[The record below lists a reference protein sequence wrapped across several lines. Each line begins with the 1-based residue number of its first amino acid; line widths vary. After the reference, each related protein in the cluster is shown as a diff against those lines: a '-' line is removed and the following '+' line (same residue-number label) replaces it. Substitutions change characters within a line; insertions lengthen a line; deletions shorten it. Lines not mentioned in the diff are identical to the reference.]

1 MKQLLQVFNL
11 YHDPIE
17 LAPLIEEEDYCARN
31 VFFYF
36 AKYDMMT
43 ILQTNIMDRFLIDKW
58 MGRLDITN
66 SILDFSSSYSLIK
79 DKF

>member
-1 MKQLLQVFNL
+1 L
-11 YHDPIE
+11 YHDPYE
-17 LAPLIEEEDYCARN
+17 LSPLIEEEDYSARN

-43 ILQTNIMDRFLIDKW
+43 ILQTNIMDRFLTDKW
-58 MGRLDITN
+58 FGRLDTPHN
-66 SILDFSSSYSLIK
+66 LSDFSSSYSLIM